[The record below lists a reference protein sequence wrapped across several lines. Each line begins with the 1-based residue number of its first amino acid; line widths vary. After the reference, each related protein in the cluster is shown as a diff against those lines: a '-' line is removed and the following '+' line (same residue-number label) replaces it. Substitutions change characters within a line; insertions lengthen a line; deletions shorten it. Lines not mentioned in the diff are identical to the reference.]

1 MSSLR
6 GLFAALATP
15 YTVDDHVSDP
25 CLRRLIDFVLGQAL
39 DGLYVGGSTGE
50 ALLHSFDERRHVLEA
65 TAAHVAG
72 RATLIGHVGALA
84 TGDAKALAKVCK
96 SAGYAAVSAIP
107 PVYFPASKASIH
119 RYYSD
124 IAEAAD
130 GLPVIVYNIP
140 AMSGVSFKTDD
151 LADLIAIPG
160 VVGLKQTSLDMYQTE
175 QLRRRFPDLVLLN
188 GYDEVFLA
196 GMVSGC
202 DGGIG
207 STYNVQGRRFRALAD
222 LITAGRN
229 AEALALQGRINAVV
243 DAMVAAGVF
252 PALKHMLW
260 HMGVIANPACRAPL
274 PPVAAAHVA
283 TLDALAAALKAEATA

>member
-1 MSSLR
+1 MPSIR
-6 GLFAALATP
+6 GLFAALPTP
-15 YTVDDHVSDP
+15 YTADDRISDACTRRLVDHVLAQS
-25 CLRRLIDFVLGQAL
+25 V
-39 DGLYVGGSTGE
+39 DGFYVGGSTGE
-50 ALLHSFDERRHVLEA
+50 ALLQSIPERQQMLEA
-65 TAAHVAG
+65 VATATAG
-72 RATLIGHVGALA
+72 RAVLLGHVGALA
-84 TGDAKALAKVCK
+84 TGDAKTLVKTCRAN
-96 SAGYAAVSAIP
+96 GYAAVSAIP

-175 QLRRRFPDLVLLN
+175 QLRRRFPELCLLN

-202 DGGIG
+202 DGGVG
-207 STYNVQGRRFRALAD
+207 STYNIQGRRFRALLD
-222 LITAGRN
+222 LIASGRN
-229 AEALALQGRINAVV
+229 REALALQGRINAVIDTLV
-243 DAMVAAGVF
+243 TAGVF
-252 PALKHMLW
+252 PALKHVLW
-260 HMGVIANPACRAPL
+260 KQGVIANPACRAPL
-274 PPVAAAHVA
+274 PPVAPAHYAA
-283 TLDALAAALKAEATA
+283 LDAIVSELAAEK

>member
-15 YTVDDHVSDP
+15 YTADDRVSDP
-25 CLRRLIDFVLGQAL
+25 CLKRLIDFVLGQAL

-50 ALLHSFDERRHVLEA
+50 ALLQSLDERRHVLEA
-65 TAAHVAG
+65 TAAHVGG

-84 TGDAKALAKVCK
+84 TGDAQRLAKVCK
-96 SAGYAAVSAIP
+96 AAGYAAVSAIP

-222 LITAGRN
+222 LIKAGRN

-260 HMGVIANPACRAPL
+260 RMGVIANPACRAPL
-274 PPVAAAHVA
+274 PPVAEAHFA
-283 TLDALAAALKAEATA
+283 TLEALAAALKAEATA

>member
-1 MSSLR
+1 MSVLR

-15 YTVDDHVSDP
+15 YTADGAIAAP
-25 CLRRLIDFVLGQAL
+25 CLRRLIDFVLGQSL

-50 ALLHSFDERRHVLEA
+50 ALLQSLDERRHVLETVA
-65 TAAHVAG
+65 THVGG
-72 RATLIGHVGALA
+72 RAALIGHVGALA
-84 TGDAKALAKVCK
+84 TGDAKTLARACK
-96 SAGYAAVSAIP
+96 AAGYAAVSAIP

-160 VVGLKQTSLDMYQTE
+160 VAGLKQTSLDMYQTE

-207 STYNVQGRRFRALAD
+207 STFNVQGRRFRALTD
-222 LITAGRN
+222 LIKAGRN
-229 AEALALQGRINAVV
+229 AEALALQGRINAVI
-243 DAMVAAGVF
+243 DALVTAGVF

-260 HMGVIANPACRAPL
+260 RLGVIENPACRAPL

-283 TLDALAAALKAEATA
+283 MLDTIVRELAAELA